1 MLIRLTSATMPILG
15 QRNQKI
21 LYRQLEILLISRIR
35 HLVLH
40 IPRYLGLFSDM
51 TTGVKE
57 RFIFIENR
65 MQFNSILVVFISNQ
79 FRTLILAL
87 PYLRMYWAGGFLR
100 FLPSAEGSGLNDA
113 RTIIQDLK
121 EKEWLNNGARILL
134 IDLQVY
140 NLNFRPFFD
149 ETLIHRIFSVLQFE
163 YKFILDHPI
172 VF

>member
-1 MLIRLTSATMPILG
+1 MQSH
-15 QRNQKI
+15 
-21 LYRQLEILLISRIR
+21 S
-35 HLVLH
+35 V
-40 IPRYLGLFSDM
+40 F
-51 TTGVKE
+51 V
-57 RFIFIENR
+57 IF
-65 MQFNSILVVFISNQ
+65 LSNQ

-140 NLNFRPFFD
+140 NLNCRPFFD
-149 ETLIHRIFSVLQFE
+149 
-163 YKFILDHPI
+163 
-172 VF
+172 